1 MLPRVFQPTNKFFSI
16 NHSTALFLAVLSLGL
31 FTAPKAALA
40 AWGPTGSVTPLTAFS
55 PAWDSTAGGGAF
67 SYCVPGPSIAYSS
80 SAGRSLG
87 SWYTTFAGAPNN
99 TKTQVQ
105 PVSATG
111 APAGSAANVSST
123 LPSEGFNSC
132 VGTSVAAG
140 PDGTFLV
147 IWPNFAAR
155 NTGTIYGQVVDANG
169 TPIGPNLTIS
179 SRTDYKWLDGRTAG
193 KTVGATRI
201 GVAWSAEQQRYLVT
215 WAADVTAAFPSANH
229 PPQMVGRF
237 IDASGAGIG
246 GDFLVTNTTSSLPVM
261 SGGISIVS
269 AGAGRWIV
277 VTSMG
282 NPGGTLVNP
291 KKVFGQVV
299 GVSGPVGDPFNLSSD
314 SVAQRAWPAIAYN
327 SATRQFMAV
336 YSGGGSGGQ
345 GPEFARLL
353 DSAGTP
359 LGTDIPLGGGNGASI
374 DVAAGGHDGYLATWH
389 TRAGKV
395 LAAHLFA
402 DGTVN
407 GAPQEVQGPSP
418 AEGQRPAAAY
428 DPSSNSFIVAWA
440 GQTVTGG
447 AFNNYSR
454 SWSVPP
460 APRVTVTPAGTGK
473 GAVTSS
479 PAGIDCGTTCSAYF
493 NYGATVTLTAT
504 AEPGTTFTGWSGA
517 CSGSEATCTVTAD
530 AAKDVSANFA
540 SDSPGPGPAPD
551 PSPGPGP
558 TPGPSPAATF
568 RAVSAATASGTVAT
582 VARVPGPGK
591 LVMKV
596 TRSVGGRTV
605 AVGSAR
611 KSAGTAGRYTLR
623 CKVDSATRKAQG
635 SGRVRLRVMTTFTA
649 TDGTARTVTR
659 YVRLRSLKPQFTG

>member
-1 MLPRVFQPTNKFFSI
+1 MQLPTVPFTSRR
-16 NHSTALFLAVLSLGL
+16 SL
-31 FTAPKAALA
+31 PAALLAAGTLALIPQAAPA
-40 AWGPTGSVTPLTAFS
+40 AWGPAGSVTALTAFS

-67 SYCVPGPSIAYSS
+67 SYCVPGPAIAYSS
-80 SAGRSLG
+80 SAGHSLG
-87 SWYTTFAGAPNN
+87 SWYTTSPGAPNN
-99 TKTQVQ
+99 TMTQVA
-105 PVSATG
+105 PIGSNGAVS
-111 APAGSAANVSST
+111 GSASDLST
-123 LPSEGFNSC
+123 TLRSDHFNSC

-140 PDGTFLV
+140 PNGTFLV
-147 IWPNFAAR
+147 AWPKFKDQNVGAV
-155 NTGTIYGQVVDANG
+155 YGQVVDANG
-169 TPIGPNLTIS
+169 APVGPNLTLS
-179 SRTDYKWLDGRTAG
+179 SRTDYKWLDGRTSG
-193 KTVGATRI
+193 KTVGATRM
-201 GVAWSAEQQRYLVT
+201 GVAWSEEQQRYLVT
-215 WAADVTAAFPSANH
+215 WAADVTDAFPSANH

-237 IDASGAGIG
+237 IDATGAGIG

-261 SGGISIVS
+261 SGGISIVA
-269 AGAGRWIV
+269 AGAGKWIV

-291 KKVFGQVV
+291 KKVFGQLV

-314 SVAQRAWPAIAYN
+314 SAAQRAWPSIAYN
-327 SATRQFMAV
+327 SATQQFMAV

-353 DSAGTP
+353 DSAGAP
-359 LGTDIPLGGGNGASI
+359 LGADIPLGGGNGASI

-389 TRAGKV
+389 TRGGKV

-402 DGTVN
+402 DGAVN
-407 GAPQEVQGPSP
+407 GAPQEVQSPSP

-428 DPSSNSFIVAWA
+428 DPSTSSFILAWA
-440 GQTVTGG
+440 GQAATGG

-473 GAVTSS
+473 GSVTSS

-493 NYGATVTLTAT
+493 NYGATVTLTAA

-517 CSGSEATCTVTAD
+517 CSGTEPTCTVTAD
-530 AAKDVSANFA
+530 AAKSVSANFA
-540 SDSPGPGPAPD
+540 SNSPAPNPGPS
-551 PSPGPGP
+551 PSPEPGP
-558 TPGPSPAATF
+558 SPGPSPASTF

-582 VARVPGPGK
+582 IARVPGPGK

-596 TRSVGGRTV
+596 TRSAGGRWV

-611 KSAGTAGRYTLR
+611 KTAGKSGRYALR
-623 CKVDSATRKAQG
+623 CKVDSATRRAQKK
-635 SGRVRLRVMTTFTA
+635 GRVRLRVSTTFTP
-649 TDGTARTVTR
+649 TGGTARTVTR
-659 YVRLRSLKPQFTG
+659 YVWLRSAKPSYTG